1 MVRATFRHAVSGGAL
16 LVCAVSATHALV
28 LFYFG
33 DPKWWLNVALSMAAL
48 GLRPFFAEHR
58 TFTVFVTAM
67 FALVAATAISA
78 TDLSL
83 RYGSAAGFHLL
94 LFGFAPLMITSG
106 RISHVVKW
114 LLVVALTGTV
124 IALDQAGAAPG
135 GASMQLLAGQADAA
149 ALLRATNL
157 AALGLVMPALVNQ
170 YFQLVTQQ
178 QGKLLEL
185 ALRDPLTGLFNRRHV
200 HEMGATLLAHI
211 ARGAPVHSVVLI
223 DLDHFKAINDE
234 LGHDTGDLALK
245 HAAKL
250 LREQARASDIVCRWG
265 GEEFLVLLPQT
276 RLELALVFAERFRT
290 RLSSTPMQAA
300 GRQLAFTATIG
311 VAVAGV
317 SDSLDSLV
325 ARADKA
331 LYEGKR
337 GGRNRVVSAE

>member
-1 MVRATFRHAVSGGAL
+1 
-16 LVCAVSATHALV
+16 
-28 LFYFG
+28 
-33 DPKWWLNVALSMAAL
+33 
-48 GLRPFFAEHR
+48 
-58 TFTVFVTAM
+58 
-67 FALVAATAISA
+67 
-78 TDLSL
+78 
-83 RYGSAAGFHLL
+83 
-94 LFGFAPLMITSG
+94 
-106 RISHVVKW
+106 
-114 LLVVALTGTV
+114 
-124 IALDQAGAAPG
+124 
-135 GASMQLLAGQADAA
+135 MQLFAGHADAA

-200 HEMGATLLAHI
+200 HEMGATLLANI
-211 ARGAPVHSVVLI
+211 ARGSQVHSVVLI

-234 LGHDTGDLALK
+234 RGHDTGDLALK

-276 RLELALVFAERFRT
+276 KLELALVFAERFRT
-290 RLSSTPMQAA
+290 RLSRTPLEAA
-300 GRQLAFTATIG
+300 GRQLAITATIG
-311 VAVAGV
+311 VAMAGV
-317 SDSLDSLV
+317 TDSLDSLV

-337 GGRNRVVSAE
+337 AGRDRVVRAG